1 MIFLAPVPFR
11 EALDAHDV
19 KSLLPTSGRT
29 RDLQQLSSSIKRR
42 SLFSA
47 TVQSATALQ
56 KIGDGASA
64 ILAGQADQATVRFG
78 IKQLWQQLGYKP
90 DPEQIGGILDLSSS
104 ARIDLQ
110 IETNVA
116 TARGAGW
123 YEQGQ
128 QLDVLDE
135 FPAQELYDTA
145 PGGQV
150 GKDRRSWIDRWIACG
165 GKFLPGGRMV
175 ALKNDPIWNALGN
188 PEKFPDGLGN
198 PYPPYA
204 FSSKWRVRDI
214 DRDEAIAL
222 GLIDENTELLPQPL
236 ALDEKLQASPEVR
249 DAGLRREIE
258 KTGLGRF
265 DGDVFK
271 FNGGGDS

>member
-19 KSLLPTSGRT
+19 KSLLPTTGRT

-56 KIGDGASA
+56 KLGDGASA
-64 ILAGQADQATVRFG
+64 ILAGQADQATVRLG
-78 IKQLWQQLGYKP
+78 IKQLWQQLGYQP
-90 DPEQIGGILDLSSS
+90 DPEHADGILDLGSS

-128 QLDVLDE
+128 QSDVLDQY
-135 FPAQELYDTA
+135 PAQELYDTA
-145 PGGQV
+145 PSGD
-150 GKDRRSWIDRWIACG
+150 GKGRRDWVQRWIDCG
-165 GKFLPGGRMV
+165 GKFSPGNRMI
-175 ALKNDPIWNALGN
+175 APKNDPIWNELGN

-214 DRDEAIAL
+214 DRAEAIDL
-222 GLIDENTELLPQPL
+222 GLIDRDTELLPQPL
-236 ALDEKLQASPEVR
+236 AQEEKLQASPDVR
-249 DAGLRREIE
+249 DAELRREIE
-258 KTGLGRF
+258 QAGLGRF
-265 DGDVFK
+265 DANGIFK
-271 FNGGGDS
+271 PGGGA